1 MSSKKRV
8 TSLKVN
14 LENRKT
20 ISDRT
25 ADFLTAFFGTS
36 WFLVVN
42 GFIFLVWVAL
52 NSGFFEGVPLFDP
65 FPYGLLTMVVSLEA
79 IFLSIIVLI
88 SQNRAGKMADLREEL
103 DLRINIKTEQ
113 EVTRIINMLD
123 EIHDHL
129 GLKPEDDEEL
139 RAMKKRTNILQL
151 RNDVLGEQ
159 KNR

>member
-1 MSSKKRV
+1 MISNKQLGNLRI
-8 TSLKVN
+8 N
-14 LENRKT
+14 LESGRT
-20 ISDRT
+20 ISDR
-25 ADFLTAFFGTS
+25 ASDFLTAFFGTS

-42 GFIFLVWVAL
+42 ASFFCAWIVL
-52 NSGFFEGVPLFDP
+52 NSSLFPGVPMFDP

-88 SQNRAGKMADLREEL
+88 SQNRASKMADLREEL
-103 DLRINIKTEQ
+103 DFRINVKTEQ
-113 EVTRIINMLD
+113 EVTKMINMID

-139 RAMKKRTNILQL
+139 QTMKKRTNILQM
-151 RNDVLGEQ
+151 RNDLVDEK